1 MDDFGKLAAIAGSTS
16 AEIGFSMTRF
26 DPGPQAV
33 NPAVVITNKKLKRK
47 SVTGIVIDSVAQRGK
62 SQASQKTR
70 DLGHRRSLSYSE
82 FKNVMRLFFWVVER
96 LW

>member
-47 SVTGIVIDSVAQRGK
+47 SVTGIVIASVAQRGK
-62 SQASQKTR
+62 SQASQKNARPGAPTIFELQR
-70 DLGHRRSLSYSE
+70 IQECNEVVLLGG
-82 FKNVMRLFFWVVER
+82 
-96 LW
+96 